1 MRAFSNMGAYALI
14 ANNELMHLGLFIA
27 VTLCLTNDVDETYM
41 LYGVCNSLEC
51 KNKDTY
57 LVVSVLAVT
66 SKNSTR

>member
-51 KNKDTY
+51 KNNLY
-57 LVVSVLAVT
+57 
-66 SKNSTR
+66 